1 MDSPA
6 RLFLIRHAEV
16 EERYRRVFGGR
27 IDMDLSPLGEQ
38 QARALALYLATVP
51 FDVIFASPMRRVQQT
66 LRQFVEHQ
74 TKAPIILD
82 ELREVDFGAW
92 TGLAWDEIR
101 SQFGV
106 SAFEWLH
113 QLESGTIREAEP
125 IDLFRTRIRTALD
138 RILEGRLG
146 LTAAVVCHGGVIRML
161 LSVLLDLPLR
171 AMAQFDFEYASLTI
185 VDWLP
190 GRTEVQLLNFTPWRD
205 SR

>member
-1 MDSPA
+1 MNSPA

-38 QARALALYLATVP
+38 QANALAHYLATVP

-74 TKAPIILD
+74 TKAPVILD
-82 ELREVDFGAW
+82 ELREVDFGTW
-92 TGLAWDEIR
+92 TGLAWDEISTR
-101 SQFGV
+101 FGI
-106 SAFEWLH
+106 SAFEWLD
-113 QLESGTIREAEP
+113 QLESGRIREAEP
-125 IDLFRTRIRTALD
+125 IDQFRARVRTALEQ
-138 RILEGRLG
+138 ILDNRLG
-146 LTAAVVCHGGVIRML
+146 STAAVVCHGGVIRML
-161 LSVLLDLPLR
+161 LSILLDIPLR
-171 AMAQFDFEYASLTI
+171 SMARFDFEYASLSI